1 MNIPLISNMLI
12 KVRHKGSFNNIERFF
27 NRVLK
32 RDYLNILSDYAAQGV
47 EALREYTPVDTGLLA
62 DSWGFEI
69 ESGNGITTI
78 WFTNDDIENGQNV
91 AILLLY
97 GHGTRN
103 GGYVEG
109 VDFVSPALQPIF
121 QDLADT
127 MWREVTE

>member
-1 MNIPLISNMLI
+1 MLI

-47 EALREYTPVDTGLLA
+47 EALREYTPVNTGLLA

-91 AILLLY
+91 AILLIY

>member
-1 MNIPLISNMLI
+1 MLI
-12 KVRHKGSFNNIERFF
+12 KVRHKGDFNNIERFF

-47 EALREYTPVDTGLLA
+47 EALREYTPVNTGLLA

-91 AILLLY
+91 AILLIY

>member
-1 MNIPLISNMLI
+1 MLI

-47 EALREYTPVDTGLLA
+47 EALREYTPVNTGLLA

-91 AILLLY
+91 AILLIY

-109 VDFVSPALQPIF
+109 VDFVSPALQPVF

>member
-1 MNIPLISNMLI
+1 MLI

-47 EALREYTPVDTGLLA
+47 EALREYTPVNTGLLA

>member
-1 MNIPLISNMLI
+1 MLI

-27 NRVLK
+27 NRTLK

-47 EALREYTPVDTGLLA
+47 EALREYTPVNTGLLA

-69 ESGNGITTI
+69 ESGNGMTTI

-91 AILLLY
+91 AILLIY

>member
-1 MNIPLISNMLI
+1 MLI
-12 KVRHKGSFNNIERFF
+12 KVKHKGDFNNIERFF
-27 NRVLK
+27 NRALK
-32 RDYLNILSDYAAQGV
+32 RDYLNILSDYAVQGV
-47 EALREYTPVDTGLLA
+47 EALRAYTPVDTGRLA

-121 QDLADT
+121 QELADT

>member
-1 MNIPLISNMLI
+1 MILTI
-12 KVRHKGSFNNIERFF
+12 KVNHKGDFNNIERFF

-32 RDYLNILSDYAAQGV
+32 RDYLNILSDYAQKGV
-47 EALREYTPVDTGLLA
+47 EALREHTPVDSGLLA
-62 DSWGFEI
+62 DSWNYEI
-69 ESGNGITTI
+69 ESANGKTTI
-78 WFTNDDIENGQNV
+78 WFTNDDIENGENV

-109 VDFVSPALQPIF
+109 VDYVSPALTPVF
-121 QDLADT
+121 QHLADT